1 MKNFLTNAFQAYI
14 EKKDIRNFK
23 KNFIYYF
30 LFRLVRKFLSSKV
43 IVNIYNF
50 KLYASNKKNTTSY
63 SILRKCDFEDKSE
76 LNFIKKISDDNSK
89 RCLFFWYYKHGN
101 K

>member
-23 KNFIYYF
+23 KKFIYYF
-30 LFRLVRKFLSSKV
+30 LFRLVRKFLNSKV

-50 KLYASNKKNTTSY
+50 KLYASNKKKHY
-63 SILRKCDFEDKSE
+63 ILF
-76 LNFIKKISDDNSK
+76 NFKKV
-89 RCLFFWYYKHGN
+89 RF
-101 K
+101 